1 MAKKLYDVSFHCY
14 YPNGD
19 MTRHTQTME
28 LKEIAK
34 WIDSYKYT
42 HPACSSI
49 AVKVWFNNN

>member
-42 HPACSSI
+42 HPACTSI
-49 AVKVWFNNN
+49 AVKVWFNDN